1 MWLNYIPFILISV
14 IINSVLA
21 GVLPDLP
28 LLPSIWGLS
37 SSEQRDMINNIN
49 IMRALHEDTPAVS
62 WSSKV
67 ASAAQ
72 DKVSNYNCN
81 GGTTLSNDDYGYTVY
96 VGTGGVAGAVA
107 SWYNGVN
114 FYDFNNPQINSDDR
128 DFIQLV
134 WVQSTSVGCAK
145 RSCGSNTVYL
155 CQYYLPGVY
164 NDILTY
170 NVKDLRAKT
179 STDTKTETATATF
192 TETQSILD
200 TSTATETILTVETQT
215 ITAVTVSTNEQT
227 KNLTST
233 NTITYT
239 HITTDIHT
247 KNVTSVNTETFTEVT
262 TDTMTMNQTST
273 ETVVES
279 KEVTVVLTNN
289 VTSVITLNITEIHT
303 STYTVISKETHTL
316 NLTSFHTTTYTE
328 LVTDTLTLNWTSV
341 ETVISP
347 TTETSYIPT
356 EITTTVISNVT
367 AVLTETV
374 LEPHTVNNT
383 ITNNHTQT
391 EVLSLISNITLTDT
405 VTETIAVPTTLTETY
420 TYTFKD
426 NITLIQSS
434 IIPTTTTQM
443 ITINDTQRVT
453 LFSTVTQTGTTTV
466 VVTTSVKE
474 SIYVTHNAT
483 ITYTSTE
490 ISMYPSLKNSVSTVT
505 ETSYVTLLSN
515 DTTTGAT
522 TLTIQSVETIT
533 ETVSN
538 VLIQTTTISDDQTIT
553 VPVTTTMYSAGPP
566 VTVTVDR
573 FVNNTVII
581 ENTIVSTVFV
591 TETETVHDS
600 ILSSLSLN
608 YTQGPLPTDSS
619 VSSGISLEDNAQFA
633 STSSQTKPS
642 LVVSYLTAGNET
654 MDSTTASLAAEITST
669 VTSVNSITDTLV
681 SLLSSVYPN
690 TENQSVTEGEY
701 TSEHDNSMS
710 SIESS
715 AYESGG
721 LPETMSTTKNFV
733 TLNSISDVSE
743 LSSTNNNILLTQDS
757 TSLEY
762 PLTSTTMASYSTSA
776 ITPSDNIVS
785 SILSDLESSTSSGI
799 ESTNSYSSFELSQ
812 IHSTTSPD
820 NTAINANSRFATITS
835 SATGNPMSTTAEV
848 TPSMTH
854 REISMALSESSIS
867 STTSW
872 NTDTSSTTLGSLEFE
887 PSSSADPQKTDIT
900 GSDGITVASIET
912 GTISIGYVSSSSNLA
927 EDQNTTSSTSVEAAN
942 DLGKR
947 ISKDAA
953 FMGEQHFAT
962 SSDFHYTS
970 TNGEFPN
977 QWPTG
982 FNPTATAATD
992 VGEIVPAERP
1002 STYSETSEPLSIPS
1016 ASSRQPLSGTPWRS
1030 DVSSEV
1036 SSMTPATE
1044 PVNSLGAGSVPSS
1057 TPTVQG
1063 APSNAGSKSIPD
1075 VWKGFVPLALFVV
1088 HII

>member
-1 MWLNYIPFILISV
+1 MWLNFIPLVLISV
-14 IINSVLA
+14 IVNPVLA
-21 GVLPDLP
+21 GVLPNIP
-28 LLPSIWGLS
+28 LLPSIWALS
-37 SSEQRDMINNIN
+37 SSEQRDIVNNIN
-49 IMRALHEDTPAVS
+49 LMRGLQEDTPSVS
-62 WSSKV
+62 WSSKA
-67 ASAAQ
+67 ASSAQ
-72 DKVSNYNCN
+72 DKVADYNCN
-81 GGTTLSNDDYGYTVY
+81 GGTSLSNDDYGYTVY
-96 VGTGGVAGAVA
+96 VGKGGVAGAVA

-164 NDILTY
+164 RDILTY
-170 NVKDLRAKT
+170 NVKELRAKT
-179 STDTKTETATATF
+179 STDTKTETATATM
-192 TETQSILD
+192 TETQNILD

-233 NTITYT
+233 NTVTYT
-239 HITTDIHT
+239 HVTTDIHT
-247 KNVTSVNTETFTEVT
+247 KNVTSVNTETFTEIT
-262 TDTMTMNQTST
+262 TDTMTMNHTST
-273 ETVVES
+273 ETIVES

-289 VTSVITLNITEIHT
+289 VTSVITLNMTDIHT
-303 STYTVISKETHTL
+303 STYTVVSKETHTL
-316 NLTSFHTTTYTE
+316 NLTSLHITTYTE

-356 EITTTVISNVT
+356 EITKTVISNIT
-367 AVLTETV
+367 TVLTEIV
-374 LEPHTVNNT
+374 LTPHTVINT

-391 EVLSLISNITLTDT
+391 EVVSMLSNITLTDT
-405 VTETIAVPTTLTETY
+405 VTETIEVPTTLTETY
-420 TYTFKD
+420 TYIISD
-426 NITLIQSS
+426 NITHTQSS
-434 IIPTTTTQM
+434 IIHTTATQM
-443 ITINDTQRVT
+443 ITINDTQLVT
-453 LFSTVTQTGTTTV
+453 LFSTVTQTGTKTV
-466 VVTTSVKE
+466 VVTTSLKE

-483 ITYTSTE
+483 VTFTSTE
-490 ISMYPSLKNSVSTVT
+490 ISMYPSLKNSSSTVP

-515 DTTTGAT
+515 EKATETT
-522 TLTIQSVETIT
+522 TLTIQSVETII

-591 TETETVHDS
+591 TETETVHDGK
-600 ILSSLSLN
+600 LSSLSLN
-608 YTQGPLPTDSS
+608 STQGPLPTDSS
-619 VSSGISLEDNAQFA
+619 VSSGISHEDNAQFA

-642 LVVSYLTAGNET
+642 LAVSYLTTGNGT
-654 MDSTTASLAAEITST
+654 LDSTTASLDAEITST
-669 VTSVNSITDTLV
+669 VTSVNSITGTLV
-681 SLLSSVYPN
+681 SLLSSAYPN
-690 TENQSVTEGEY
+690 TANQSVTEGKY
-701 TSEHDNSMS
+701 TSEHGNSMS
-710 SIESS
+710 SIKSS

-721 LPETMSTTKNFV
+721 PPETMSTTKNFV
-733 TLNSISDVSE
+733 TSNSISDVSE

-776 ITPSDNIVS
+776 ITPPGNIVS

-854 REISMALSESSIS
+854 PEISMALSESSIS

-970 TNGEFPN
+970 TNGDFPN

-982 FNPTATAATD
+982 FNPTATAANG
-992 VGEIVPAERP
+992 VGGIVPAKRP
-1002 STYSETSEPLSIPS
+1002 STYSEPSQPLSIHS
-1016 ASSRQPLSGTPWRS
+1016 ASSGQPLSGTPSRA
-1030 DVSSEV
+1030 DVSSDV
-1036 SSMTPATE
+1036 PSMTPVTE
-1044 PVNSLGAGSVPSS
+1044 PINPLGTGSVPSS
-1057 TPTVQG
+1057 TPVVQG
-1063 APSNAGSKSIPD
+1063 VPSNAGSKSIPAT
-1075 VWKGFVPLALFVV
+1075 WKGFVPLALFVV
-1088 HII
+1088 HIV